1 MVEDNGYDRSSVNI
15 VRSNYL
21 ATIILK
27 SGVNLSLKKKEN
39 MRYRGSDTCYVLYYG
54 ELIVGIG
61 VILYYCIDKFIKDF
75 YSKEGLIMFNICKQD
90 IARAYYGGID
100 RDFNDI
106 LFDAGNELDGHN
118 QHSTYTLSQIII
130 LALIRSYGCGCTE
143 QVLDTINLYF
153 SKGGD

>member
-1 MVEDNGYDRSSVNI
+1 
-15 VRSNYL
+15 
-21 ATIILK
+21 
-27 SGVNLSLKKKEN
+27 
-39 MRYRGSDTCYVLYYG
+39 
-54 ELIVGIG
+54 
-61 VILYYCIDKFIKDF
+61 
-75 YSKEGLIMFNICKQD
+75 MFNICKQD

-118 QHSTYTLSQIII
+118 QHSAYTLSQIII